1 MTQQPR
7 IGVRH
12 VLTALAVLVATLYFY
27 ELLLPGSLANAQY
40 ALGDAAFAQ
49 CIAST
54 GDVFHCRSF
63 GYPGG
68 STKPFGL
75 PLSLLALVF
84 SGVDGQVG
92 LMDVRWAHITIL
104 AVAFWGACVFF
115 GRIASNVWLG
125 IAGAF
130 LYLVSPAILLQ
141 SSYGALQL
149 GMALLPGYLVVDA
162 SLLAALRR
170 GGAWRI
176 AFALLLVT
184 GVRTWSLY
192 LDGYSFLLSGLLA
205 GCWFVISGLVR
216 RDWLRMSMALA
227 GYALACGLATLAYR
241 AYVSA
246 DALQGMSLAFYR
258 AAGVDLMTL
267 LLPPAAHPV
276 YGHLGI
282 GHGVTAAMTWSDG
295 SSLMGT
301 FIGYVAVLAAG
312 IVAVM
317 AWRRRTLPPAMLLA
331 VTAAGLVAL
340 VLSLG
345 PSLKVGDYRPS
356 GAASAAYSMPS
367 EAATATLPTAKV
379 YTSVPGI
386 RNARVLARWLVVTRV
401 ALVALLV
408 FAAACLL
415 RVRFGR
421 LLAGGLLVLAAL
433 EAMPE
438 LQKPMDNGRRVYAH
452 AHWIYNELS
461 SDFAQGTR
469 QGEQVYLAAVHDAP
483 GGNEYVVNT
492 LCARA
497 DVRCYNAGGDKASIM
512 VREFW
517 PPEILRAR
525 QRRDVAAN
533 LASAF
538 DQGLVDVVVV
548 PYFDLRTVVYGL
560 RQGEVRLDRVRERA
574 EDLAQVLDAD
584 IEHGAHFSFIRRG
597 AAALPTRRGALAD
610 GGDPVP
616 PDRYRTSL
624 PPVDEILAVMPLD
637 PESPL
642 SIVPARLDGCTE
654 PGARSAV
661 TVWWNASSYG
671 ATNVELHVADRVG
684 LDTKLWTSGGA
695 TGRRQTGQWIRDGSV
710 IELWN
715 RDSGEL
721 LDRAIVESAPCAAS
735 PAEAGG

>member
-1 MTQQPR
+1 M
-7 IGVRH
+7 RH
-12 VLTALAVLVATLYFY
+12 ALAALAAFMATLYFY

-63 GYPGG
+63 GYPDG

-84 SGVDGQVG
+84 SGADGQVG
-92 LMDVRWAHITIL
+92 LMDVRWAHIAIL

-115 GRIASNVWLG
+115 GRVASNAWLG

-170 GGAWRI
+170 GGPWRI
-176 AFALLLVT
+176 AFAFLLVT
-184 GVRTWSLY
+184 GVRTWALY

-205 GCWFVISGLVR
+205 GCWFATSGLVR
-216 RDWLRMSMALA
+216 RDWLRMAMALA
-227 GYALACGLATLAYR
+227 GYALACGLATMAYR
-241 AYVSA
+241 AYISA

-258 AAGVDLMTL
+258 AAGVDLVTL

-301 FIGYVAVLAAG
+301 FIGYVSLLAAAV
-312 IVAVM
+312 VALV
-317 AWRRRTLPPAMLLA
+317 AWRRRSLPPTMLMA
-331 VTAAGLVAL
+331 VLAAGLVAL

-345 PSLKVGDYRPS
+345 PSLKIGDYRPS
-356 GAASAAYSMPS
+356 DAPSAAYSMPA

-386 RNARVLARWLVVTRV
+386 RNARVLARWLVVTRL
-401 ALVALLV
+401 ALVALVV

-415 RVRFGR
+415 RFHYGRF
-421 LLAGGLLVLAAL
+421 LAAGLLVLSAL
-433 EAMPE
+433 EALPE

-452 AHWIYNELS
+452 AHWIYNDLS
-461 SDFAQGTR
+461 SDFARGTR
-469 QGEQVYLAAVHDAP
+469 QGEQAYFAPVHDAP

-512 VREFW
+512 VRKFW
-517 PPEILRAR
+517 PVEILHAR

-533 LASAF
+533 LSSAL

-548 PYFDLRTVVYGL
+548 PYFDLRSVVYGL
-560 RQGEVRLDRVRERA
+560 RQGEVRVDRVRERA
-574 EDLAQVLDAD
+574 EDLAQALDAG
-584 IEHGAHFSFIRRG
+584 IEHGAYFSFIRR
-597 AAALPTRRGALAD
+597 AD
-610 GGDPVP
+610 ATQPGRSGVLVDAGDPTP
-616 PDRYRTSL
+616 PDRYRTGL
-624 PPVDEILAVMPLD
+624 VPVDELLAVMPPD

-642 SIVPARLDGCTE
+642 NIVPARLDGCAA

-671 ATNVELHVADRVG
+671 ADSVELRVADRAG
-684 LDTKLWTSGGA
+684 IGTKLWTSGGA

-710 IELWN
+710 IELRN

-721 LDRAIVESAPCAAS
+721 LERAVVESAPCAAS